1 MWLSSPLRL
10 SFDDR
15 RFWRAERSFS
25 DFSHSSLCFSLVGQR
40 SSPAHSLSAHF
51 VRTFDDGPAQVRAGR
66 ALCVLAQSR
75 HTTFVGQS
83 IWVRQVLLLRC
94 PGCISSGPVH
104 NKVLGLSSA
113 SVELDGRPR
122 SSKRSLAAPSLWS
135 ACADVGAKAFAVL
148 YGAYNGCYA
157 SMHPTRDRPS
167 IAAAHPVPSKSGL
180 QSHATVCRHNR
191 RITALD

>member
-1 MWLSSPLRL
+1 M
-10 SFDDR
+10 
-15 RFWRAERSFS
+15 RAE
-25 DFSHSSLCFSLVGQR
+25 
-40 SSPAHSLSAHF
+40 
-51 VRTFDDGPAQVRAGR
+51 R

-83 IWVRQVLLLRC
+83 IWVRQVLLLRR
-94 PGCISSGPVH
+94 PGCVSSGPVH

-113 SVELDGRPR
+113 SVELDGGPR

-167 IAAAHPVPSKSGL
+167 IAAAPP
-180 QSHATVCRHNR
+180 HAFQKWSPIARHSLSTQQTYHGARLNE
-191 RITALD
+191 LDT